1 MTVLAEVSNGR
12 HQGRAAPAEK
22 LEPFTFESTGR
33 AVLIRK
39 LPTFWRDTVRRQVK
53 ALPGFEEPQP
63 PMVEQDYG
71 DGKVTVP
78 HKGHP
83 LYQELLKEWGRRVD
97 HEVGERITPFVIRRG
112 VVCDGEGEYAIDE
125 DAVKERRQW
134 AADEG
139 LNLDGFDDHYVYVAF
154 CCIGPYTDWLD
165 LLKAVFEKTAP
176 TEAAIEAHKATF
188 SSDV

>member
-1 MTVLAEVSNGR
+1 MTTETLPVTNGR

-33 AVLIRK
+33 TVLIRK

-53 ALPGFEEPQP
+53 QSPGFEEPQP

-71 DGKVTVP
+71 DGKITVP

-83 LYQELLKEWGRRVD
+83 LYQELLKEWNAKVD
-97 HEVGERITPFVIRRG
+97 REVGERITPFVIRRG
-112 VVCDGEGEYAIDE
+112 VVCEVDQE
-125 DAVKERRQW
+125 AVDERRAW
-134 AADEG
+134 AEDEG
-139 LNLDGFDDHYVYVAF
+139 LDLSSYDDHYVYVAF

-165 LLKAVFEKTAP
+165 LLRAVFEKTAP

-188 SSDV
+188 PGNV